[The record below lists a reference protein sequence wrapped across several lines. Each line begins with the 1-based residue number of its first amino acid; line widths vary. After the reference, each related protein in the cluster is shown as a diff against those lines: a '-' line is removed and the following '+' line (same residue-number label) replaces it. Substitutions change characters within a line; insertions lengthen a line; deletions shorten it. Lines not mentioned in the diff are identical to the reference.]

1 MTRDDL
7 LALLPFLVL
16 GGSAIV
22 VMLGIAWRRHHGAT
36 ALLGA
41 AGLGLTLASLPV
53 AAQQAPRQVTA
64 LLRVDG
70 FALYFIGLV
79 CAASLFVVVLAHG
92 YFRDRGLPRERQP
105 EELYLLLLLAT
116 LGSSV
121 LAASVH
127 FASLLLGLEL
137 LSISLYAL
145 IAYPRERS
153 EPALEAGLKYLVLAA
168 ASSAFLLF
176 GMALVYAKTGG
187 LDLAALR
194 VGLAEAPVPGSAPGG
209 GSVLV
214 AAGLALLFAGVGFKL
229 ALVPFHTW
237 TPDVYAG
244 APAPVT
250 AFVAS
255 VSKGGV
261 VAVTLRLVEQ
271 VGEGSRALFV
281 PLAAVAIASMLAG
294 NLLALLQ
301 QDVKRLLAYSSIAHL
316 GYLLVALIAAV
327 PMRAE
332 ATAYYLAAYVVTIL
346 IAFGVVAVLSDEGAD
361 ASSLDDY
368 RGLFWRRPWLAILFT
383 ASLLSLAGIPLTA
396 GFLGKVYVLL
406 AGVEAATW
414 LPVFALVAGS
424 VIGLFY
430 YLRVVL
436 VLFAPLEEGAARAGG
451 GTDLAQRPLPAP
463 SLAAL
468 SLLAVPLLWLG
479 VHPEPLMRLIQS
491 LLGATAH

>member
-1 MTRDDL
+1 MAREDL

-16 GGSAIV
+16 GSSAIV

-36 ALLGA
+36 ALLGV
-41 AGLGLTLASLPV
+41 AGLGLTLLSLPV

-79 CAASLFVVVLAHG
+79 CGASLFVVVLAHG

-105 EELYLLLLLAT
+105 EELYLLLLLST

-176 GMALVYAKTGG
+176 GMALVYANTGS
-187 LDLAALR
+187 LDLASLGA
-194 VGLAEAPVPGSAPGG
+194 GLADAPALGSGAAPDG

-214 AAGLALLFAGVGFKL
+214 AAGLGLLFAGIGFKL

-368 RGLFWRRPWLAILFT
+368 RGLFWRRPWLAILFA

-436 VLFAPLEEGAARAGG
+436 VLFAPLEEGAARVGG

-491 LLGATAH
+491 LLEVH

>member
-1 MTRDDL
+1 
-7 LALLPFLVL
+7 
-16 GGSAIV
+16 
-22 VMLGIAWRRHHGAT
+22 
-36 ALLGA
+36 
-41 AGLGLTLASLPV
+41 
-53 AAQQAPRQVTA
+53 
-64 LLRVDG
+64 
-70 FALYFIGLV
+70 V
-79 CAASLFVVVLAHG
+79 CAASLVVVALAHG
-92 YFRDRGLPRERQP
+92 YFRDRQIHGENQR
-105 EELYLLLLLAT
+105 EELYLLVLLAT
-116 LGSSV
+116 LGSAV
-121 LAASVH
+121 LAASIH

-145 IAYPRERS
+145 IAYRRQS

-168 ASSAFLLF
+168 ASSAFMLF
-176 GMALVYAKTGG
+176 GMALIYAQTGG

-194 VGLAEAPVPGSAPGG
+194 DGLAGTPPEGGSAGPASP
-209 GSVLV
+209 SVLV
-214 AAGLALLFAGVGFKL
+214 AAGLGLLFAGIGFKL

-261 VAVTLRLVEQ
+261 VAVTLRLVEE

-281 PLAAVAIASMLAG
+281 PLAAVAIASMIIG

-301 QDVKRLLAYSSIAHL
+301 DDVKRLLAYSSIAHL
-316 GYLLVALIAAV
+316 GYLLVALLAAV
-327 PMRAE
+327 PLRAE

-346 IAFGVVAVLSDEGAD
+346 IAFGVVAVLSGGTTDTSALE
-361 ASSLDDY
+361 DY
-368 RGLFWRRPWLAILFT
+368 RGLFWRRPWLATLFT

-436 VLFAPLEEGAARAGG
+436 VLFAPLEPGAEPAGAGDDPAR
-451 GTDLAQRPLPAP
+451 RPLAAP
-463 SLAAL
+463 SVAAL
-468 SLLAVPLLWLG
+468 SLLAVPLVWLG

-491 LLGATAH
+491 LLATAP